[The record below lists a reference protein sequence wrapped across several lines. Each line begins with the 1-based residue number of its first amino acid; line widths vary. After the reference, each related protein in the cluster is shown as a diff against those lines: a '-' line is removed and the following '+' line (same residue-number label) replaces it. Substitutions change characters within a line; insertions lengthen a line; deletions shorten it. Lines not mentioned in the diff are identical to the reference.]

1 MPDSSLRF
9 HKVLALESIN
19 FEGDYHK
26 ASTKAI
32 FLNAGGKIAPFVP
45 FNSTIQFLLF
55 TGNGKRILVRNG
67 SLANSGF

>member
-26 ASTKAI
+26 TSTKAI
-32 FLNAGGKIAPFVP
+32 FHNAGGRIAPFVP
-45 FNSTIQFLLF
+45 FDSTIQFLLF
-55 TGNGKRILVRNG
+55 TGKRILVSNG